1 MREIPSLPWPLMVTL
16 NTNTSSWPLKIV
28 LLSTLSISVAEN
40 VTEAEQAVVGEGQ
53 SEKRQGSDEVRL

>member
-1 MREIPSLPWPLMVTL
+1 MVTL

-28 LLSTLSISVAEN
+28 LLSTLSISVAES

-53 SEKRQGSDEVRL
+53 SEKRLGSDEVRL

>member
-1 MREIPSLPWPLMVTL
+1 MVTL

-28 LLSTLSISVAEN
+28 LLSTLSISVAES